1 MRDKESKQ
9 RILDAALSVV
19 AKRSINGTRMQLI
32 AQEADMSQANL
43 HYHFATK
50 ERLLTALTHEVQDA
64 YTRWRLDAVSAC
76 GNDLESQLRALFQN
90 KKQQILE
97 KPDYDRVEFDFWVT
111 SQSDEAIRT
120 VFRQDFQEWHA
131 HMASVLRKCRPS
143 LTEAQASLLAR
154 SMMSMM
160 KGAAMQFLLEPNFDL
175 EQYFDLCFHQI
186 MYTIR
191 TYTSE
196 EPVKED

>member
-64 YTRWRLDAVSAC
+64 YARWRSDAVSAC
-76 GNDLESQLRALFQN
+76 GDDLESQLRALFQS

-111 SQSDEAIRT
+111 SQSDEAICT
-120 VFRQDFQEWHA
+120 VFRQDFQAWHT

-175 EQYFDLCFHQI
+175 EQYFDMCFHQI

-191 TYTSE
+191 SYTGE
-196 EPVKED
+196 EPIKEG